1 MEAVSS
7 AEPPTERSGHP
18 APSRGEAR
26 PVRKGDLWEPVFSRE
41 NLERA
46 LQRVE
51 RNQGAPGVDGRTTA
65 QLRAWLH
72 EHWSEVRGAL
82 DEGSYRP
89 APVRRVMIPKPDGGE
104 RELGVPTVLD
114 RLIQQAIAQKLTPIF
129 DPGFSEQSFGFRPGR
144 SAQQAVRAAREYVA
158 EGHEWVVDVDLERFF
173 DRVQHDVLMAKVAR
187 KIGDR
192 RLLRLIRRYLEA
204 GIMVAGVKQASA
216 EGTPQ
221 GSPLSPLLANVMLDD
236 LDRELERRGHRFI
249 RYADDLRVH
258 VKSERAGERVLAGVT
273 DFVERRLKLRV
284 NRKKSSV
291 RQAAQAKMLGF
302 GFWYR
307 RDGRVG
313 IQIDPQALERM
324 RWRVRRL
331 TRRSWRIAM
340 EERIGL
346 LNRYTVG
353 WVGYFALSELPSD
366 FGKTDKWLRR
376 RLRQIRW
383 KEWKRPRSRVR
394 RLLELGVPAAD
405 AYRWGYSGKGC
416 WRMAGAIPL
425 DIALPNRYWEELGL
439 SGFETRW
446 RRLRRA
452 W

>member
-1 MEAVSS
+1 MSP
-7 AEPPTERSGHP
+7 AEPPAERSRHP
-18 APSRGEAR
+18 APGRGEAR
-26 PVRKGDLWEPVFSRE
+26 PVRVEGLWEQVFSRE
-41 NLERA
+41 NLARA

-65 QLRAWLH
+65 QLRGWLH
-72 EHWSEVRGAL
+72 EHWPEVRGAL
-82 DEGSYRP
+82 EGGNYRP
-89 APVRRVMIPKPDGGE
+89 APVRRVTIPKPDGGE

-114 RLIQQAIAQKLTPIF
+114 RLIQQAIAQVLTPIF
-129 DPGFSEQSFGFRPGR
+129 DPDFSEQSFGFRPGR
-144 SAQQAVRAAREYVA
+144 SAQQAVRAAREHVA
-158 EGHEWVVDVDLERFF
+158 KGYEWVVDVDLDRFF

-204 GIMVAGVKQASA
+204 GIMVEGVKQASA

-221 GSPLSPLLANVMLDD
+221 GSPLSPLLANIMLDD
-236 LDRELERRGHRFI
+236 LDRELERRGHRFV

-273 DFVERRLKLRV
+273 EFVERRLKLRV

-291 RQAAQAKMLGF
+291 RHAARARVLGF

-313 IQIDPQALERM
+313 LQVDPKALERM

-331 TRRSWRIAM
+331 TGRHWRIAM
-340 EERIGL
+340 EERIRL
-346 LNRYTVG
+346 LNRYIAG

-366 FGKTDKWLRR
+366 FEKTDGWLRR
-376 RLRQIRW
+376 RLRQARW
-383 KEWKRPRSRVR
+383 KEWKRPRTRAR
-394 RLLELGVPAAD
+394 RLLELGVPADD
-405 AYRWGYSGKGC
+405 AYRWGFSGKGC
-416 WRMAGAIPL
+416 WRLAGSLPL
-425 DIALPNRYWEELGL
+425 QIALPNQYWADLGL
-439 SGFETRW
+439 IGFQTRW
-446 RRLRRA
+446 RRLRHA